1 MSQDGQPSIVC
12 MQFYAMTSFCNPGVF
27 GSSAQ
32 YRKYYERP
40 ILAGR
45 EPGATDLELQLAAER
60 KAEMSK
66 QCDEFVLRRTNDI
79 LSDHLPPKVIATSFP
94 PCIAPSSAKLP
105 THILQLHLY
114 CLGCE
119 SHLLKTMC

>member
-1 MSQDGQPSIVC
+1 
-12 MQFYAMTSFCNPGVF
+12 MTSFCNPGVF
-27 GSSAQ
+27 GTSAQ

-45 EPGATDLELQLAAER
+45 EPGATDQELQLASER

-79 LSDHLPPKVIATSFP
+79 LSDHLPPKVSKAATV
-94 PCIAPSSAKLP
+94 CL
-105 THILQLHLY
+105 ILQACLLY
-114 CLGCE
+114 
-119 SHLLKTMC
+119 TMISAVHVDTSASGVWYTW

>member
-1 MSQDGQPSIVC
+1 MQQLYLDGHDVVC
-12 MQFYAMTSFCNPGVF
+12 MQFYAMTSFCNPAVF

-32 YRKYYERP
+32 FRKYYERP

-45 EPGATDLELQLAAER
+45 EPDATDNELQLAAER

-79 LSDHLPPKVIATSFP
+79 LSDHLPPKVGCDS
-94 PCIAPSSAKLP
+94 CIV
-105 THILQLHLY
+105 LQ
-114 CLGCE
+114 
-119 SHLLKTMC
+119 

>member
-1 MSQDGQPSIVC
+1 MQQFYLGWHSIVC
-12 MQFYAMTSFCNPGVF
+12 MQFYAMTSFCNPAVF

-32 YRKYYERP
+32 FRKYYERP

-45 EPGATDLELQLAAER
+45 EPGATDNELQLAAER

-79 LSDHLPPKVIATSFP
+79 LSDHLPPKV
-94 PCIAPSSAKLP
+94 
-105 THILQLHLY
+105 
-114 CLGCE
+114 GCD
-119 SHLLKTMC
+119 S